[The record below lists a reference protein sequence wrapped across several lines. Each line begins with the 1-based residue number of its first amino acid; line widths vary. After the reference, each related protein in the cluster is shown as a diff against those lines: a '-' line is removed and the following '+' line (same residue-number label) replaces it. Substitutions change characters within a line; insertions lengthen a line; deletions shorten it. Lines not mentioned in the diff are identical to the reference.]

1 MAGSVNKA
9 ILVGRLGRDPELRST
24 QGNTPVCN
32 FSIATDENWKDQ
44 GGQNQTRTEWHK
56 VVVWGRQAEIANQYL
71 SKGRLVYV
79 EGRIQ
84 TREYTDRE
92 GAKRYSTEIVA
103 RDIQFLGGQNDRSG
117 LPGEGGGYDQQS
129 SYGQQG
135 SYGQQSAP
143 ASGYGNPAPAPAG
156 NDYGAPAPAAAPPG
170 PAAPPAD
177 DFTDDD
183 IPF

>member
-32 FSIATDENWKDQ
+32 FSLATDETWRDQ
-44 GGQNQTRTEWHK
+44 AGQNQTKTEWHK

-84 TREYTDRE
+84 TRKYTDRD
-92 GAKRYSTEIVA
+92 GAERYSTEVVA
-103 RDIQFLGGQNDRSG
+103 RDIQFLGGQNERSG
-117 LPGEGGGYDQQS
+117 LPGEGGGYS
-129 SYGQQG
+129 QQG
-135 SYGQQSAP
+135 SQGQPNSGP
-143 ASGYGNPAPAPAG
+143 A
-156 NDYGAPAPAAAPPG
+156 DYGAPAADPAPPHDYGASPAPAAAPPG

>member
-32 FSIATDENWKDQ
+32 FSLATDETWKDQ
-44 GGQNQTRTEWHK
+44 TGQNQTKTEWHK

-84 TREYTDRE
+84 TRKYTDRD
-92 GAKRYSTEIVA
+92 GAERYSTEVVV
-103 RDIQFLGGQNDRSG
+103 DMGGQMQLLDSRQ
-117 LPGEGGGYDQQS
+117 GGGEQGMSQSRPQRPAAQPQAAAQPQQAAP
-129 SYGQQG
+129 
-135 SYGQQSAP
+135 QQSAP
-143 ASGYGNPAPAPAG
+143 
-156 NDYGAPAPAAAPPG
+156 DY
-170 PAAPPAD
+170 D
-177 DFTDDD
+177 SFDDD

>member
-32 FSIATDENWKDQ
+32 FSLATDETWKDQ
-44 GGQNQTRTEWHK
+44 TGQNQTKTEWHK

-84 TREYTDRE
+84 TRKYTDKDGGE
-92 GAKRYSTEIVA
+92 RYSTEVVA
-103 RDIQFLGGQNDRSG
+103 RDIQFLGGQNERSG
-117 LPGEGGGYDQQS
+117 LPGEGGGS
-129 SYGQQG
+129 SQQG
-135 SYGQQSAP
+135 SYGQQAASPSNYGAP
-143 ASGYGNPAPAPAG
+143 ANAAAPNDYGEPAPAPA
-156 NDYGAPAPAAAPPG
+156 APAAAPPA
-170 PAAPPAD
+170 PSAPPAD